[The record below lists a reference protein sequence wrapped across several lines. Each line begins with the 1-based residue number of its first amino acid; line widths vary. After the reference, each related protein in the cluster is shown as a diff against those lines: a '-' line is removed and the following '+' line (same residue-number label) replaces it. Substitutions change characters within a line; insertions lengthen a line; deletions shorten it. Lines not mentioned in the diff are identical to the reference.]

1 MALMKV
7 YEFIAINK
15 YINNSLNLTKPIKII
30 SFSCYTKDI
39 NKDLKIGVYDNNTLI
54 ESFYINPRKN
64 ITIKSKYL
72 NDDEKKKAVNFFKD
86 NGMILL
92 DYQLFKIDYRKLME
106 ELK

>member
-15 YINNSLNLTKPIKII
+15 YINNSLNLTKPIKVI

-54 ESFYINPRKN
+54 ESFYINPRKS
-64 ITIKSKYL
+64 IKVKSKYL
-72 NDDEKKKAVNFFKD
+72 TGDNKNKVIEFFKEK
-86 NGMILL
+86 GMILL
-92 DYQLFKIDYRKLME
+92 DYQLFKINYRELME
-106 ELK
+106 ALK